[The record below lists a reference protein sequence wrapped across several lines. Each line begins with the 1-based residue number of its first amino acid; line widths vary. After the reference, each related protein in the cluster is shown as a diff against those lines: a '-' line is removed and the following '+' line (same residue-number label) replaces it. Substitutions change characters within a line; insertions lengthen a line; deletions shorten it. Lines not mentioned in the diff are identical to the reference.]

1 MRNSTKLTLL
11 VAACVVA
18 AVLLVGAGLLLG
30 MNPQVRD
37 VLRDLVPKGFSSWS
51 SSGGGYELQ
60 QEVLYKLQNTYYQ
73 EIDPDALENDAID
86 GMLAGLE
93 DPYTIYLDPE
103 AYAMFLEDATGSYSG
118 VGMVVE
124 MKDGLVTIVSTFKD
138 TPADRAGIR
147 SGDIVLSVDG
157 DSTDGR
163 TLDEVVAGIKGEEG
177 TTVVLE
183 MYRPAS
189 TTTTTVAGGS
199 GADSEDGE
207 DVDGAGQASSVADNS
222 ALPPGGETTEYTL
235 TRMTIS
241 IPVTESTMLEA
252 GGKEVAHITLFTFS
266 EGSADELRSEV
277 RTAVEVDGADA
288 IILDLRSNGGGLLDE
303 AVDVASIFIPEGAIV
318 STEGVHSPEQVYDAS
333 GDAFTQVPLYV
344 LTNEYTAS
352 ASEIVSGALQD
363 YGRATLVGETTFGK
377 GLVQSIVELSNGGA
391 LKVTSAVY
399 LTPEGRDI
407 NETGITPDVQAP
419 DDPETEADEGVEA
432 VLDLITGTTVAR

>member
-11 VAACVVA
+11 VVACVVA

-37 VLRDLVPKGFSSWS
+37 VLRDLAPKGFSSWS
-51 SSGGGYELQ
+51 SSGDDYELQ

-157 DSTDGR
+157 ASTDGR

-189 TTTTTVAGGS
+189 STTTTVAGGS

-207 DVDGAGQASSVADNS
+207 AVDEAGQASSVADNS

>member
-11 VAACVVA
+11 VVACVVA

-157 DSTDGR
+157 ASTDGR

-189 TTTTTVAGGS
+189 STTTTVAGGS

-207 DVDGAGQASSVADNS
+207 AVDEAGQASSVADNS